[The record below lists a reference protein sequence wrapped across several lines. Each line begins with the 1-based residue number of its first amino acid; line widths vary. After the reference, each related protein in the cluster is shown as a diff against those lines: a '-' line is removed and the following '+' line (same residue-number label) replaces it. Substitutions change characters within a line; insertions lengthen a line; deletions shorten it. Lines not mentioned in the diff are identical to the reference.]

1 MSDLPHDDDEA
12 ALDLLRDWLRR
23 ARSEA
28 EADAPGVDSPRTGP
42 LPIGLEDGVGL
53 YRLVEE
59 FTALRHEVKLQ
70 TRGAR
75 DLRDQAEAMLPELRR
90 AIEQFRSVE
99 PKEQQAAFSA
109 ARPLLEALA
118 DLDEALDR
126 GRTELEKARPRL
138 VGEPATALES
148 AIVEHF
154 RGRPWLSRLRHR
166 SYHEEVLALVRRRDS
181 WLRPDLFDALIQ
193 GYALIQNRLQRALQ
207 AEQLLRIETVGRP
220 ADPSRMTVVE
230 LVDAPGHPPGVVV
243 DEVRRGYSWR
253 GRVLRFA
260 EVRATRPAPATD
272 FDLDLDTNYDSGD
285 SQTFRQ

>member
-1 MSDLPHDDDEA
+1 MTDLPHDDDET
-12 ALDLLRDWLRR
+12 ALDLLRDWIRR
-23 ARSEA
+23 TRSEA
-28 EADAPGVDSPRTGP
+28 EALGDDSPP
-42 LPIGLEDGVGL
+42 LADPAPIDLEGGVGL

-70 TRGAR
+70 TKGAR

-126 GRTELEKARPRL
+126 GRTELEKARLRL
-138 VGEPATALES
+138 VDEPTRALES
-148 AIVEHF
+148 AIVDRF
-154 RGRPWLSRLRHR
+154 QKRSWLSRLRHR
-166 SYHEEVLALVRRRDS
+166 SYHEEVLALVRRREG
-181 WLRPDLFDALIQ
+181 WLRPELVDALIQ
-193 GYALIQNRLQRALQ
+193 GYALIQNRLHRAMQ

-220 ADPSRMTVVE
+220 ADPARMTVVE
-230 LVDAPGHPPGVVV
+230 LVDAPEHPPGVVV

-260 EVRATRPAPATD
+260 EVRASRPSPATD
-272 FDLDLDTNYDSGD
+272 FDLDPDTNYDSGD